1 MTNLRSHTDFRSS
14 VVPKKLHNYET
25 WRYWEKGDK
34 KWNGTSTYIYASLY
48 GATWKLKFRMILLSC
63 LLISRLHT
71 QWADILWSFRL
82 GFSKDCWKILMIVMC
97 LITSCLAHN
106 PPERSFFLN
115 QQIFFE
121 LTRRTDNEV
130 FIHFIFMENSFS
142 FSTALGFPMKF
153 SMAGVF
159 APGAKGGMTVTSSKV
174 ILIMLFHM

>member
-34 KWNGTSTYIYASLY
+34 KWNGISTYIYASLY

-71 QWADILWSFRL
+71 QRADILWPFRL

-106 PPERSFFLN
+106 PPERSFFLIN
-115 QQIFFE
+115 RYFLNWPGE
-121 LTRRTDNEV
+121 LT
-130 FIHFIFMENSFS
+130 MKSSF
-142 FSTALGFPMKF
+142 
-153 SMAGVF
+153 
-159 APGAKGGMTVTSSKV
+159 TSSSWK
-174 ILIMLFHM
+174 IPFHFPPPWGSQWSFQWLVCLPPEPKEAWPSLQAK